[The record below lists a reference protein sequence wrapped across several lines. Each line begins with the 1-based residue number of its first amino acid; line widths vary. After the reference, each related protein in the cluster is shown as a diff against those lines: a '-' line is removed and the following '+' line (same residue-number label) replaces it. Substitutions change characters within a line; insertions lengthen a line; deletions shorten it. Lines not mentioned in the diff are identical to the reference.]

1 MYTELLIPLDGSP
14 LADAAIP
21 HAAEIARRLMGGLH
35 LVRVF
40 TPMTTLGA
48 PPEAAALI
56 PDPAWNERMEADARL
71 WLDRRAESVREST
84 GLAVT
89 HELRIGGPVDEIVA
103 VANERRCAAIVCST
117 HGLGGWALRWL
128 GSVADG
134 VIRHAACPVLA
145 MSEDAVARGADVNRV
160 LLLHDGSDIS
170 EAMVPHTVW
179 LARAFGASIDLLRVV
194 APPWVGDAFTTMR
207 DAGEDPF
214 GIDAFAEESKVEI
227 EHIAARLRSDGFTVT
242 SEVVVNVSPA
252 RAILEHVERTNPDV
266 IALAT
271 YGRGLSRLFL
281 GSVADK
287 VLRSGARPTLCFRPA
302 RHLTGDAAEHEG
314 ELMASTPA

>member
-1 MYTELLIPLDGSP
+1 MYTELLVPLDGSP

-40 TPMTTLGA
+40 TPMSTLGA

-56 PDPAWNERMEADARL
+56 PDPAWNDRMEADARS
-71 WLDRRAESVREST
+71 WLERRAESVRVAT

-89 HELRIGGPVDEIVA
+89 HELRVGGPVDEIVA
-103 VANERRCAAIVCST
+103 AANERRARAIVCST

-145 MSEDAVARGADVNRV
+145 MSEDAVARDPEVRSV

-170 EAMVPHTVW
+170 DAMVPHAAW
-179 LARAFGASIDLLRVV
+179 LARAVGASIDVLRVV
-194 APPWVGDAFTTMR
+194 APPWVGDSVATVR
-207 DAGEDPF
+207 EAGEDPF
-214 GIDAFAEESKVEI
+214 GIDAFADEAKAEI
-227 EHIAARLRSDGFTVT
+227 ERLAVRLRADGFTVT
-242 SEVVVNVSPA
+242 SNVAVNVSPA
-252 RAILEHVERTNPDV
+252 RAILEHADRTNPDV

-287 VLRSGARPTLCFRPA
+287 VLRSGARPTLCFKPHRKVGEKAEP
-302 RHLTGDAAEHEG
+302 AEH
-314 ELMASTPA
+314 LMASTPA

>member
-1 MYTELLIPLDGSP
+1 MYTELLVPLDGSP

-21 HAAEIARRLMGGLH
+21 HAAEIARRLSGGLH

-40 TPMTTLGA
+40 TPMSTLGA

-56 PDPAWNERMEADARL
+56 PDPAWNDRMEADART
-71 WLDRRAESVREST
+71 WLERRAESVCAVT

-89 HELRIGGPVDEIVA
+89 HELRVGGPVDEIA
-103 VANERRCAAIVCST
+103 AAANERRVSAIVCST

-145 MSEDAVARGADVNRV
+145 MSEDAVARGPEVRSV

-170 EAMVPHTVW
+170 DAMAPHAAW
-179 LARAFGASIDLLRVV
+179 LARAFGASIDILRVV
-194 APPWVGDAFTTMR
+194 APPWVGDSFTTVR
-207 DAGEDPF
+207 QAGEDPF
-214 GIDAFAEESKVEI
+214 GIDAFADEAKTAI
-227 EHIAARLRSDGFTVT
+227 EHVAAGLRADGCTVT
-242 SEVVVNVSPA
+242 SNVVVNVSPA
-252 RAILEHVERTNPDV
+252 RAILEHAERTDPDV

-287 VLRSGARPTLCFRPA
+287 VLRSGARPTLCFRPVRKVGEKA
-302 RHLTGDAAEHEG
+302 EPAEH
-314 ELMASTPA
+314 LMASTPA

>member
-1 MYTELLIPLDGSP
+1 MYTELLVPLDGSP

-21 HAAEIARRLMGGLH
+21 HAAEIARRLLGGLH

-40 TPMTTLGA
+40 TPMSTLGA

-56 PDPAWNERMEADARL
+56 PDPAWNDRMEADARS
-71 WLDRRAESVREST
+71 WLERRAEAVRVAT

-89 HELRIGGPVDEIVA
+89 HELRVGGAVDEIVA
-103 VANERRCAAIVCST
+103 AANERRARAIVCST

-128 GSVADG
+128 GSVTDG

-145 MSEDAVARGADVNRV
+145 MSEDAVARDPDVNGL

-170 EAMVPHTVW
+170 DAMVPHAAW
-179 LARAFGASIDLLRVV
+179 LARTFGASIDILRVV
-194 APPWVGDAFTTMR
+194 APPWVGDTFTTVGE
-207 DAGEDPF
+207 AGNDPF
-214 GIDAFAEESKVEI
+214 GIDAFAEEAKTEVERV
-227 EHIAARLRSDGFTVT
+227 AMRLRADGLRVT
-242 SEVVVNVSPA
+242 SNVVVNVSPA
-252 RAILEHVERTNPDV
+252 RAILEHAERTNPDV

-287 VLRSGARPTLCFRPA
+287 VLRSGARPMLCFRPE
-302 RHLTGDAAEHEG
+302 RLVAEKVELKEH
-314 ELMASTPA
+314 LMASTPA

>member
-40 TPMTTLGA
+40 TPMSTLGA

-56 PDPAWNERMEADARL
+56 PDPAWNDRMEADARL
-71 WLDRRAESVREST
+71 WLERRAESVRTTT

-89 HELRIGGPVDEIVA
+89 HELRVGAPVDEIVA
-103 VANERRCAAIVCST
+103 AAAERRAAAIVCST

-145 MSEDAVARGADVNRV
+145 MSEDAVARTPDVKKV

-170 EAMVPHTVW
+170 EAMVPHAAW
-179 LARAFGASIDLLRVV
+179 LARAFGASIDVLRVV
-194 APPWVGDAFTTMR
+194 APPWVGDAFTTVR

-214 GIDAFAEESKVEI
+214 GIDAFAEEAKVEI
-227 EHIAARLRSDGFTVT
+227 ERVAAKLRADGFGVT
-242 SEVVVNVSPA
+242 STVSVNVSPA
-252 RAILEHVERTNPDV
+252 RAILDHVEKTDPDV
-266 IALAT
+266 IAVAT

-302 RHLTGDAAEHEG
+302 RHVGELVEHE
-314 ELMASTPA
+314 EQLMASTPA